1 MLVRWILKKGSTEFL
16 LFIGELLVK
25 TTKSKKDDKMWEE
38 IKPIIKKYK

>member
-38 IKPIIKKYK
+38 IKPITNKDL